1 MATPASAGF
10 TKYQKGYNGLILI
23 CEKWVF
29 SVGAVYLV
37 RVRYIG
43 LNPYDEINCTCTLS
57 LLTQDPKVT
66 RILGSMVR
74 VT

>member
-43 LNPYDEINCTCTLS
+43 LNPYDEINCTLS
-57 LLTQDPKVT
+57 QDPKNP
-66 RILGSMVR
+66 RLLGYWL
-74 VT
+74 